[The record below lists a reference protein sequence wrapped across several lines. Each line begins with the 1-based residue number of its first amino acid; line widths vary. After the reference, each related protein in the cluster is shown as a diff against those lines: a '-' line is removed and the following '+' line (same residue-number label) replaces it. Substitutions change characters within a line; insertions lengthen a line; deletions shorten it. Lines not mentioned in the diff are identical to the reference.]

1 MKFKFNKKTTGVAF
15 YNIDNKVIQVNSGNS
30 IVTYTKQVNE
40 HSRIVSAIP
49 FDNIL
54 KATVE
59 VPKTIDEHDI
69 DLFLVEAA
77 YKQLSINL
85 EADYKVSY
93 LKVDTNFDADN
104 WVYDVYLVD
113 SRYLDRNYD
122 DLIEKTKYI
131 DVITSI
137 CFLPLILYKTDK
149 LDTISNHAFVYIG
162 DNNGIFVLYSKGTL
176 VYAKSLTSSIH
187 KLRVEFNQ
195 ESSLELNAIE
205 FEHLISGKSGDISIH
220 KPYITSMLNNISGD
234 VDEILMYVKKVYP
247 DVDISEIYFGMSIEH
262 SNHFIKFLKDTFL
275 VDVKPFYSILYQKS
289 TRGSIVLADMAISYA
304 SYLMN
309 HPECDFPN
317 FSHIKRPKP
326 LTKRHSWQTVMIA
339 GNLILLSLIYP
350 VYNFSMMGFYFV
362 REIIL
367 QNKYEKVVLSK
378 ADQYRADS
386 ESLRKQIDDLNKQRD
401 DIVVDVNTLRNN
413 MNDIYNWQIGYA
425 QKSKILDDILKVAS
439 SSGVKVIKVTS
450 ASNNNQHLVVELNI
464 YAKHQKD
471 IADFIKILNE
481 KSVYKSVYTDRVKRV
496 VEDEKSSEQIN
507 VSAAPST
514 ISTTSDMEVSKDLDQ
529 DIPNNDVSNGDNTDT
544 SNSKTKTD
552 NKNNDM
558 SYISAQVDFT
568 GNEELGRSV
577 AGYLNSIIRVV
588 VR

>member
-1 MKFKFNKKTTGVAF
+1 MKFKFNKKTAGVAF
-15 YNIDNKVIQVNSGNS
+15 YNIDNKVMQVNSGNS

-40 HSRIVSAIP
+40 HLKIVSAIP

-54 KATVE
+54 KASVE

-93 LKVDTNFDADN
+93 LKVDTNFNADN

-122 DLIEKTKYI
+122 DLIEKTKYVDI
-131 DVITSI
+131 ITSI
-137 CFLPLILYKTDK
+137 CFLPLILYKTNK

-176 VYAKSLTSSIH
+176 VYAKSLASSIH

-247 DVDISEIYFGMSIEH
+247 DIDISEIYFGMSIEY
-262 SNHFIKFLKDTFL
+262 SSHFIKFLKDTFL

-289 TRGSIVLADMAISYA
+289 TRGSLVLADIAISYA

-317 FSHIKRPKP
+317 FSHVKRPKP
-326 LTKRHSWQTVMIA
+326 LTKRHSWQTVMVA

-350 VYNFSMMGFYFV
+350 IYNFSMMGFYFA

-367 QNKYEKVVLSK
+367 QNKYERVVLSK
-378 ADQYRADS
+378 ADRYRADS
-386 ESLRKQIDDLNKQRD
+386 ESLRKQIEDLNKQRD
-401 DIVVDVNTLRNN
+401 DIVAEVNMLRTN
-413 MNDIYNWQIGYA
+413 MSDIYNWQIGYA
-425 QKSKILDDILKVAS
+425 QKSKILDDILRVAGD
-439 SSGVKVIKVTS
+439 SGVRVIKVTS
-450 ASNNNQHLVVELNI
+450 ASNNNQQLIVELNI

-481 KSVYKSVYTDRVKRV
+481 RRIYKSVYTDKVKRIIG
-496 VEDEKSSEQIN
+496 DEKQDMQSSATDGALISASTAVQPEEQD
-507 VSAAPST
+507 
-514 ISTTSDMEVSKDLDQ
+514 TSD
-529 DIPNNDVSNGDNTDT
+529 
-544 SNSKTKTD
+544 
-552 NKNNDM
+552 NDM
-558 SYISAQVDFT
+558 DSSDTNKKADKKNAVINPISAQVDFKD
-568 GNEELGRSV
+568 NEELGRSV
-577 AGYLNSIIRVV
+577 TGYLNSIIRVV